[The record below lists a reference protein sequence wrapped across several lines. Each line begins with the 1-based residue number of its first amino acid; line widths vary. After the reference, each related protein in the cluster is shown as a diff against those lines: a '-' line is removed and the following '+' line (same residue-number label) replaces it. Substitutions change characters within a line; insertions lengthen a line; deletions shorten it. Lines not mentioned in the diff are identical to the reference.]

1 MMYQLSTVYTWGIN
15 MNILTFLL
23 SVTLPIGTSVTPT
36 PTFAIPETV
45 QANYSVA
52 PTGRQTYTYVRC
64 WYRTSHSTDDPATDW
79 QWATNNDG
87 SYFTLQ
93 GYWWSSVG
101 LKNMFYTQTS
111 QNTIRQRCEHT
122 LSINHDNADITF
134 YAADNRFSLNHTIW
148 SNDPVMQANQINKIV
163 AFGDSLSDTGNIFNA
178 AQWRFPNPNSWFLGH
193 FSNGLVWTEYLAQS
207 KNMPVYNWA
216 VGGAAGANQYVA
228 LTGVTGQVDSY
239 LQYMGKAQNYR
250 PENTLYT
257 LVFGLNDFMNYNR
270 DVAEV
275 EADFTTALQRLTQ
288 SGAQNILM
296 MTLPDVTKAPQFTY
310 ATPAEIDLIQGKIN
324 ALNTKLK
331 QLAAQYI
338 LQGYAIHLFDTHAL
352 FDSMV
357 AEPEKHGFTNASEPC
372 LNLTRSSA
380 ADYLYRHPITNTCA
394 RDGADKFVFWDV
406 THPTTATHRY
416 ISQTLLAPG
425 NGLQYFNF

>member
-1 MMYQLSTVYTWGIN
+1 MPLSGV
-15 MNILTFLL
+15 FL
-23 SVTLPIGTSVTPT
+23 I
-36 PTFAIPETV
+36 
-45 QANYSVA
+45 Q
-52 PTGRQTYTYVRC
+52 
-64 WYRTSHSTDDPATDW
+64 
-79 QWATNNDG
+79 
-87 SYFTLQ
+87 
-93 GYWWSSVG
+93 
-101 LKNMFYTQTS
+101 
-111 QNTIRQRCEHT
+111 
-122 LSINHDNADITF
+122 
-134 YAADNRFSLNHTIW
+134 
-148 SNDPVMQANQINKIV
+148 
-163 AFGDSLSDTGNIFNA
+163 
-178 AQWRFPNPNSWFLGH
+178 NSWFLGH

-228 LTGVTGQVDSY
+228 LTGVTGQVNSY

-310 ATPAEIDLIQGKIN
+310 STPAEIDLIRGKITQ
-324 ALNTKLK
+324 LNTILK
-331 QLAAQYI
+331 QLTAQYI
-338 LQGYAIHLFDTHAL
+338 VQGYAIHLFDTHAL
-352 FDSMV
+352 FESMV

-406 THPTTATHRY
+406 THPTTAIHRY
-416 ISQTLLAPG
+416 ISQKLLAAG